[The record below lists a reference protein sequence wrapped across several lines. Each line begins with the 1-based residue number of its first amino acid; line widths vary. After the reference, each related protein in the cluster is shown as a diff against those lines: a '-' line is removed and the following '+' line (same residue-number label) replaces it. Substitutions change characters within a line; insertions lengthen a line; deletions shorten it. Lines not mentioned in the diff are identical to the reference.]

1 MHLLMNDMRSIHYL
15 VSHHHLTFHYGVY
28 HLSILLTSPFYM
40 FFLQGFLIGARPEN
54 ACEPIEPPPRDNL
67 TGAFIV
73 LIKRFE
79 CNFDVKVW
87 RCHCHRIAL
96 IYWDEKARTVLELL
110 RLIFQLTLAL
120 GSCGRDT
127 KTGSCYFPKYNFLLD
142 HLYATLLTTTRLVR
156 TREVRNAVS
165 LMCVFFFLKE

>member
-1 MHLLMNDMRSIHYL
+1 MRSTHCL
-15 VSHHHLTFHYGVY
+15 VNHHHLTFHCEVY
-28 HLSILLTSPFYM
+28 YLSILLTSPFYVL
-40 FFLQGFLIGARPEN
+40 FLQGFLIGARPEN

-87 RCHCHRIAL
+87 RCHCPGIAL
-96 IYWDEKARTVLELL
+96 IFRDEKARTVLELL
-110 RLIFQLTLAL
+110 RLIFQLRAL
-120 GSCGRDT
+120 GSCGHDT

-142 HLYATLLTTTRLVR
+142 RLYAALLTATRLVR
-156 TREVRNAVS
+156 TREVRNAV
-165 LMCVFFFLKE
+165 FFKKK